1 MDGTILVADDDR
13 TIRAVLTQAL
23 TRAGCKVRAT
33 GSIETLWRWIDEGDG
48 DVVISDVNLP
58 DGDGLE
64 MLPAIKRKRK
74 DLPVIIISAQNTVIT
89 AIKASE
95 LGAYDYLPKPF
106 DLKKLLSKVNKALSN
121 QGTNNNIIQQ
131 DGAVD
136 QELPLIG
143 SSPLMQDVYRFLA
156 RVLHTDLST
165 IITGES
171 GTGKDLLAHTMHD
184 LGPRAP
190 MDFVRINISS
200 SNIDKIEGT
209 LIGGKEDLNISPAS
223 KSSTIYF
230 DEISEMSDET
240 QLQLLDLLR
249 SDAVISKNYRFISSS
264 RLSLQNLISQG
275 IIREDLFYRLN
286 VVNINLPPLRDRVGD
301 IPDLTKHFLQQSA
314 LSGMPKKVISAK
326 AIQLLQNAPWAGN
339 IRELENFINSLVVLI
354 SDEEITPIHV
364 EENLNLIPS
373 VNSNELDA
381 DNGKLSSSV
390 EKHIKRYFDLHG
402 DNLPPPGLYN
412 RILKEIGWAAV
423 AVDGFIPPN
432 AFMEFQ
438 ANNVLVI
445 ASDIR
450 QLKHIEY
457 TPVSYTH
464 LTLPTILLV

>member
-136 QELPLIG
+136 PELPLIG

-314 LSGMPKKVISAK
+314 LSGMPKKVISTK

-354 SDEEITPIHV
+354 SDEEITPFHV

-373 VNSNELDA
+373 VNSNELDS

-402 DNLPPPGLYN
+402 DSLPPPGLYN
-412 RILKEIGWAAV
+412 RILKEIEL
-423 AVDGFIPPN
+423 P
-432 AFMEFQ
+432 
-438 ANNVLVI
+438 LI
-445 ASDIR
+445 ALSLSATRGNQIKTSELLGINRNTLRKKIKDLDIVVTR
-450 QLKHIEY
+450 SKKMM
-457 TPVSYTH
+457 
-464 LTLPTILLV
+464 

>member
-121 QGTNNNIIQQ
+121 QGSNNNIIQK

-209 LIGGKEDLNISPAS
+209 LIGGKEDLNISPAL

-249 SDAVISKNYRFISSS
+249 SDAVINKNYRFISSS

-381 DNGKLSSSV
+381 GNGKLSSSV

-412 RILKEIGWAAV
+412 RILKEIEL
-423 AVDGFIPPN
+423 P
-432 AFMEFQ
+432 
-438 ANNVLVI
+438 LI
-445 ASDIR
+445 ALSLSATRGNQIKTSELLGINRNTLRKKIKDLDIVVTR
-450 QLKHIEY
+450 SKKMM
-457 TPVSYTH
+457 
-464 LTLPTILLV
+464 

>member
-209 LIGGKEDLNISPAS
+209 LIGGKEDLNISPAL

-314 LSGMPKKVISAK
+314 LSGMPKKVISTK

-412 RILKEIGWAAV
+412 RILKEIEL
-423 AVDGFIPPN
+423 P
-432 AFMEFQ
+432 
-438 ANNVLVI
+438 LI
-445 ASDIR
+445 ALSLSATRGNQIKTSELLGINRNTLRKKIKDLDIVVTR
-450 QLKHIEY
+450 SKKMM
-457 TPVSYTH
+457 
-464 LTLPTILLV
+464 

>member
-354 SDEEITPIHV
+354 SDEEITPNHV

-402 DNLPPPGLYN
+402 DSLPPPGLYN
-412 RILKEIGWAAV
+412 RILKEIEL
-423 AVDGFIPPN
+423 P
-432 AFMEFQ
+432 
-438 ANNVLVI
+438 LI
-445 ASDIR
+445 ALSLSATRGNQIKTSELLGINRNTLRKKIKDLDIVVTR
-450 QLKHIEY
+450 SKKMM
-457 TPVSYTH
+457 
-464 LTLPTILLV
+464 

>member
-136 QELPLIG
+136 PELPLIG

-314 LSGMPKKVISAK
+314 LSGMPKKVISTK

-354 SDEEITPIHV
+354 SDEEITPNHI

-373 VNSNELDA
+373 VNSNELDS

-402 DNLPPPGLYN
+402 DSLPPPGLYN
-412 RILKEIGWAAV
+412 RILKEIEL
-423 AVDGFIPPN
+423 P
-432 AFMEFQ
+432 
-438 ANNVLVI
+438 LI
-445 ASDIR
+445 ALSLSATRGNQIKTSELLGINRNTLRKKIKDLDIVVTR
-450 QLKHIEY
+450 SKKMM
-457 TPVSYTH
+457 
-464 LTLPTILLV
+464 

>member
-121 QGTNNNIIQQ
+121 QGSNNNIIQQ

-184 LGPRAP
+184 LGSRAP

-412 RILKEIGWAAV
+412 RILKEIEL
-423 AVDGFIPPN
+423 P
-432 AFMEFQ
+432 
-438 ANNVLVI
+438 LI
-445 ASDIR
+445 ALSLSATRGNQIKTSELLGINRNTLRKKIKDLDIVVTR
-450 QLKHIEY
+450 SKKMM
-457 TPVSYTH
+457 
-464 LTLPTILLV
+464 

>member
-136 QELPLIG
+136 PELPLIG

-209 LIGGKEDLNISPAS
+209 LIGGKENLNISPAS

-249 SDAVISKNYRFISSS
+249 SDAVISKNHIFISSS

-314 LSGMPKKVISAK
+314 LSGMPKKVISTK

-354 SDEEITPIHV
+354 SDEEITPNHV

-402 DNLPPPGLYN
+402 DSLPPPGLYN
-412 RILKEIGWAAV
+412 RILKEIEL
-423 AVDGFIPPN
+423 P
-432 AFMEFQ
+432 
-438 ANNVLVI
+438 LI
-445 ASDIR
+445 ALSLSATRGNQIKTSELLGINRNTLRKKIKDLDIVVTR
-450 QLKHIEY
+450 SKKMM
-457 TPVSYTH
+457 
-464 LTLPTILLV
+464 

>member
-121 QGTNNNIIQQ
+121 QGSNNNIIQQ

-412 RILKEIGWAAV
+412 RILKEIEL
-423 AVDGFIPPN
+423 P
-432 AFMEFQ
+432 
-438 ANNVLVI
+438 LI
-445 ASDIR
+445 ALSLSATRGNQIKTSELLGINRNTLRKKIKDLDIVVTR
-450 QLKHIEY
+450 SKKMM
-457 TPVSYTH
+457 
-464 LTLPTILLV
+464 

>member
-33 GSIETLWRWIDEGDG
+33 GSVETLWRWIDEGDG

-121 QGTNNNIIQQ
+121 QGSNNNIIQQ

-209 LIGGKEDLNISPAS
+209 LIGGKEDLNISPAL

-249 SDAVISKNYRFISSS
+249 SDAVINKNYRFISSS

-354 SDEEITPIHV
+354 SDEEITPNHV

-412 RILKEIGWAAV
+412 RILKEIEL
-423 AVDGFIPPN
+423 P
-432 AFMEFQ
+432 
-438 ANNVLVI
+438 LI
-445 ASDIR
+445 ALSLSATRGNQIKTSELLGINRNTLRKKIKDLDIVVTR
-450 QLKHIEY
+450 SKKMM
-457 TPVSYTH
+457 
-464 LTLPTILLV
+464 

>member
-136 QELPLIG
+136 PELPLIG

-200 SNIDKIEGT
+200 LNIDKIEGI

-223 KSSTIYF
+223 KGSTIYF

-249 SDAVISKNYRFISSS
+249 SDAVINKNYRFISSS

-301 IPDLTKHFLQQSA
+301 IPGLTKHFLQQSA
-314 LSGMPKKVISAK
+314 LSGMPKKIISTK

-354 SDEEITPIHV
+354 SDEEITLNHV

-373 VNSNELDA
+373 VNSNELDS

-402 DNLPPPGLYN
+402 DSLPPPGLYN
-412 RILKEIGWAAV
+412 RILKEIEL
-423 AVDGFIPPN
+423 P
-432 AFMEFQ
+432 
-438 ANNVLVI
+438 LI
-445 ASDIR
+445 ALSLSATRGNQIKTSELLGINRNTLRKKIKDLDIVVTR
-450 QLKHIEY
+450 SKKMM
-457 TPVSYTH
+457 
-464 LTLPTILLV
+464 

>member
-184 LGPRAP
+184 LGSRAP

-209 LIGGKEDLNISPAS
+209 LIGGKEDLNISPAL

-412 RILKEIGWAAV
+412 RILKEIEL
-423 AVDGFIPPN
+423 P
-432 AFMEFQ
+432 
-438 ANNVLVI
+438 LI
-445 ASDIR
+445 ALSLSATRGNQIKTSELLGINRNTLRKKIKDLDIVVTR
-450 QLKHIEY
+450 SKKMM
-457 TPVSYTH
+457 
-464 LTLPTILLV
+464 

>member
-121 QGTNNNIIQQ
+121 QGTNNNIIPQ
-131 DGAVD
+131 DGVID
-136 QELPLIG
+136 PELPLIG

-190 MDFVRINISS
+190 LDFVRINISS

-223 KSSTIYF
+223 KGSTIYF

-249 SDAVISKNYRFISSS
+249 SDEVISKNYRFISSS
-264 RLSLQNLISQG
+264 RLPLQNLISQG

-301 IPDLTKHFLQQSA
+301 IPDLTKHFLQQSV
-314 LSGMPKKVISAK
+314 LSGMAKKVISTK
-326 AIQLLQNAPWAGN
+326 AIQLLQNAPWTGN

-354 SDEEITPIHV
+354 SDEEITPNHI

-373 VNSNELDA
+373 VNSNELDS

-402 DNLPPPGLYN
+402 ENLPPPGLYN
-412 RILKEIGWAAV
+412 RILKEIEL
-423 AVDGFIPPN
+423 P
-432 AFMEFQ
+432 
-438 ANNVLVI
+438 LI
-445 ASDIR
+445 ALSLSATRGNQIKTSELLGINRNTLRKKIKDLDIVVTR
-450 QLKHIEY
+450 SKKMM
-457 TPVSYTH
+457 
-464 LTLPTILLV
+464 

>member
-249 SDAVISKNYRFISSS
+249 SDAVINKNYRFISSS

-314 LSGMPKKVISAK
+314 LSGMPKKVISTK
-326 AIQLLQNAPWAGN
+326 AIQFLQNALWAGN

-354 SDEEITPIHV
+354 SDEEITPNHV

-373 VNSNELDA
+373 VNSNELDS

-402 DNLPPPGLYN
+402 DSLPPPGLYN
-412 RILKEIGWAAV
+412 RILKEIEL
-423 AVDGFIPPN
+423 P
-432 AFMEFQ
+432 
-438 ANNVLVI
+438 LI
-445 ASDIR
+445 ALSLSATRGNQIKTSELLGINRNTLRKKIKDLDIVVTR
-450 QLKHIEY
+450 SKKMM
-457 TPVSYTH
+457 
-464 LTLPTILLV
+464 

>member
-136 QELPLIG
+136 PELPLIG

-184 LGPRAP
+184 LGSRAP

-209 LIGGKEDLNISPAS
+209 LIGGKEDLNISPAL

-412 RILKEIGWAAV
+412 RILKEIEL
-423 AVDGFIPPN
+423 P
-432 AFMEFQ
+432 
-438 ANNVLVI
+438 LI
-445 ASDIR
+445 ALSLSATRGNQIKTSELLGINRNTLRKKIKDLDIVVTR
-450 QLKHIEY
+450 SKKMM
-457 TPVSYTH
+457 
-464 LTLPTILLV
+464 

>member
-136 QELPLIG
+136 PELPLIG

-190 MDFVRINISS
+190 LDFVRINISS

-223 KSSTIYF
+223 KGSTIYF

-249 SDAVISKNYRFISSS
+249 SDEVISKNYRFISSS
-264 RLSLQNLISQG
+264 RLPLQNLISQG

-301 IPDLTKHFLQQSA
+301 IPDLTKHFLQQSV
-314 LSGMPKKVISAK
+314 LSGMAKKVISTK
-326 AIQLLQNAPWAGN
+326 AIQLLQNAPWTGN

-354 SDEEITPIHV
+354 SDEEITPNHV

-373 VNSNELDA
+373 VNSNELDS

-402 DNLPPPGLYN
+402 DSLPPPGLYN
-412 RILKEIGWAAV
+412 RILKEIEL
-423 AVDGFIPPN
+423 P
-432 AFMEFQ
+432 
-438 ANNVLVI
+438 LI
-445 ASDIR
+445 ALSLSATRGNQIKTSELLGINRNTLRKKIKDLDIVVTR
-450 QLKHIEY
+450 SKKMM
-457 TPVSYTH
+457 
-464 LTLPTILLV
+464 

>member
-136 QELPLIG
+136 PELPLIG

-314 LSGMPKKVISAK
+314 LSGMPKKIISTK
-326 AIQLLQNAPWAGN
+326 AIQLLQNAPWTGN

-354 SDEEITPIHV
+354 SDEEITPNHV

-402 DNLPPPGLYN
+402 DSLPPPGLYN
-412 RILKEIGWAAV
+412 RILKEIEL
-423 AVDGFIPPN
+423 P
-432 AFMEFQ
+432 
-438 ANNVLVI
+438 LI
-445 ASDIR
+445 ALSLSATRGNQIKTSELLGINRNTLRKKIKDLDIVVTR
-450 QLKHIEY
+450 SKKMM
-457 TPVSYTH
+457 
-464 LTLPTILLV
+464 

>member
-121 QGTNNNIIQQ
+121 QGTNNNIIPQ
-131 DGAVD
+131 DGAID
-136 QELPLIG
+136 PELPLIG

-190 MDFVRINISS
+190 LDFVRINISS

-223 KSSTIYF
+223 KGSTISF

-249 SDAVISKNYRFISSS
+249 SDEVISKNYRFISSS
-264 RLSLQNLISQG
+264 RLPLQNLISQG

-301 IPDLTKHFLQQSA
+301 IPDLTKHFLQQSV
-314 LSGMPKKVISAK
+314 LSGMAKKVISTK
-326 AIQLLQNAPWAGN
+326 AIQLLQNAPWTGN

-354 SDEEITPIHV
+354 SDEEITPNHI

-373 VNSNELDA
+373 VNSNELDS

-402 DNLPPPGLYN
+402 ENLPPPGLYN
-412 RILKEIGWAAV
+412 RILKEIEL
-423 AVDGFIPPN
+423 P
-432 AFMEFQ
+432 
-438 ANNVLVI
+438 LI
-445 ASDIR
+445 ALSLSATRGNQIKTSELLGINRNTLRKKIKDLDIVVTR
-450 QLKHIEY
+450 SKKMM
-457 TPVSYTH
+457 
-464 LTLPTILLV
+464 

>member
-121 QGTNNNIIQQ
+121 QGTNNNIIPQ
-131 DGAVD
+131 DGAID
-136 QELPLIG
+136 PELPLIG

-190 MDFVRINISS
+190 LDFVRINISS

-223 KSSTIYF
+223 KGSTIYF

-249 SDAVISKNYRFISSS
+249 SDEVISKNYRFISSS
-264 RLSLQNLISQG
+264 RLPLQNLISQG

-301 IPDLTKHFLQQSA
+301 ITDLTKHFLQQSV
-314 LSGMPKKVISAK
+314 LSGMAKKVISTK
-326 AIQLLQNAPWAGN
+326 AIQLLQNAPWTGN

-354 SDEEITPIHV
+354 SDEEITPNHI

-373 VNSNELDA
+373 VNSNELDS

-402 DNLPPPGLYN
+402 ENLPPPGLYN
-412 RILKEIGWAAV
+412 RILKEIEL
-423 AVDGFIPPN
+423 P
-432 AFMEFQ
+432 
-438 ANNVLVI
+438 LI
-445 ASDIR
+445 ALSLSATRGNQIKTSELLGINRNTLRKKIKDLDIVVTR
-450 QLKHIEY
+450 SKKMM
-457 TPVSYTH
+457 
-464 LTLPTILLV
+464 

>member
-13 TIRAVLTQAL
+13 TIRSVLTQAL

-121 QGTNNNIIQQ
+121 QGSNNNIIQQ

-249 SDAVISKNYRFISSS
+249 SDAVINKNYRFISSS

-314 LSGMPKKVISAK
+314 LSGMPKKIISTK

-354 SDEEITPIHV
+354 SDEEITPNHV

-402 DNLPPPGLYN
+402 DSLPPPGLYN
-412 RILKEIGWAAV
+412 RILKEIEL
-423 AVDGFIPPN
+423 P
-432 AFMEFQ
+432 
-438 ANNVLVI
+438 LI
-445 ASDIR
+445 ALSLSATRGNQIKTSELLGINRNTLRKKIKDLDIVVTR
-450 QLKHIEY
+450 SKKMM
-457 TPVSYTH
+457 
-464 LTLPTILLV
+464 

>member
-121 QGTNNNIIQQ
+121 QGTNNNIIPQ
-131 DGAVD
+131 DGAID
-136 QELPLIG
+136 PELPLIG

-190 MDFVRINISS
+190 LDFVRINISS

-223 KSSTIYF
+223 KGSTIYF

-249 SDAVISKNYRFISSS
+249 SDEVISKNYRFISSS
-264 RLSLQNLISQG
+264 RLPLQNLISQG

-301 IPDLTKHFLQQSA
+301 IPDLTKHFLQQSV
-314 LSGMPKKVISAK
+314 LSGMAKKVISTK
-326 AIQLLQNAPWAGN
+326 AIQLLQNAPWTGN

-354 SDEEITPIHV
+354 SDEEITPNHI

-373 VNSNELDA
+373 VNSNELDS

-402 DNLPPPGLYN
+402 ENLPPPGLYN
-412 RILKEIGWAAV
+412 RILKEIEQ
-423 AVDGFIPPN
+423 P
-432 AFMEFQ
+432 
-438 ANNVLVI
+438 LI
-445 ASDIR
+445 ALSLSATRGNQIKTSELLGINRNTLRKKIKDLDIVVTR
-450 QLKHIEY
+450 SKKMM
-457 TPVSYTH
+457 
-464 LTLPTILLV
+464 

>member
-136 QELPLIG
+136 PELPLIG

-209 LIGGKEDLNISPAS
+209 LIGGKEDLNISPAL

-402 DNLPPPGLYN
+402 DSLPPPGLYN
-412 RILKEIGWAAV
+412 RILKEIEL
-423 AVDGFIPPN
+423 P
-432 AFMEFQ
+432 
-438 ANNVLVI
+438 LI
-445 ASDIR
+445 ALSLSATRGNQIKTSELLGINRNTLRKKIKDLDIVVTR
-450 QLKHIEY
+450 SKKMM
-457 TPVSYTH
+457 
-464 LTLPTILLV
+464 

>member
-209 LIGGKEDLNISPAS
+209 LIGGKEDLNISPAL

-402 DNLPPPGLYN
+402 DSLPPPGLYN
-412 RILKEIGWAAV
+412 RILKEIEL
-423 AVDGFIPPN
+423 P
-432 AFMEFQ
+432 
-438 ANNVLVI
+438 
-445 ASDIR
+445 
-450 QLKHIEY
+450 LKERDQR
-457 TPVSYTH
+457 
-464 LTLPTILLV
+464 

>member
-121 QGTNNNIIQQ
+121 QGTNNNIIPQ
-131 DGAVD
+131 DGAID
-136 QELPLIG
+136 PELPLIG

-190 MDFVRINISS
+190 LDFVRINISS

-223 KSSTIYF
+223 KGSTIYF

-249 SDAVISKNYRFISSS
+249 SDEVISKNYRFISSS
-264 RLSLQNLISQG
+264 RLPLQNLISQG

-301 IPDLTKHFLQQSA
+301 IPDLTKHFLQQSV
-314 LSGMPKKVISAK
+314 LSGMAKKVISTK
-326 AIQLLQNAPWAGN
+326 AIQLLQNAPWTGN

-354 SDEEITPIHV
+354 SDEEITPNHV

-373 VNSNELDA
+373 VNSNELDS

-402 DNLPPPGLYN
+402 ENLPPPGLYN
-412 RILKEIGWAAV
+412 RILKEIEL
-423 AVDGFIPPN
+423 P
-432 AFMEFQ
+432 
-438 ANNVLVI
+438 LI
-445 ASDIR
+445 ALSLSATRGNQIKTSELLGINRNTLRKKIKDLDIVVTR
-450 QLKHIEY
+450 SKKMM
-457 TPVSYTH
+457 
-464 LTLPTILLV
+464 

>member
-121 QGTNNNIIQQ
+121 QGTNNNIIPQ

-136 QELPLIG
+136 PELPLIG

-190 MDFVRINISS
+190 MNFVRINISS

-249 SDAVISKNYRFISSS
+249 SDAVIGKNYRFISSS

-314 LSGMPKKVISAK
+314 LSGMPKKVISTK
-326 AIQLLQNAPWAGN
+326 AIQLLQNSPWAGN

-354 SDEEITPIHV
+354 SDEEITPNHV

-373 VNSNELDA
+373 VNSNELDS

-402 DNLPPPGLYN
+402 DSLPPPGLYN
-412 RILKEIGWAAV
+412 RILKEIEL
-423 AVDGFIPPN
+423 P
-432 AFMEFQ
+432 
-438 ANNVLVI
+438 LI
-445 ASDIR
+445 ALSLSATRGNQIKTSELLGINRNTLRKKIKDLDIVVTR
-450 QLKHIEY
+450 SKKMM
-457 TPVSYTH
+457 
-464 LTLPTILLV
+464 

>member
-121 QGTNNNIIQQ
+121 QGTNNNIIPQ
-131 DGAVD
+131 DGAID
-136 QELPLIG
+136 PELPLIG

-190 MDFVRINISS
+190 LDFVRINISS

-223 KSSTIYF
+223 KGSTIYF

-249 SDAVISKNYRFISSS
+249 SDEVISKNYRFISSS
-264 RLSLQNLISQG
+264 RLPLQNLISQG

-301 IPDLTKHFLQQSA
+301 IPDLTKHFLQQSV
-314 LSGMPKKVISAK
+314 LSGMAKKAISTK
-326 AIQLLQNAPWAGN
+326 AIQLLQNAPWTGN

-354 SDEEITPIHV
+354 SDEEITPNHI

-373 VNSNELDA
+373 VNSNELDS

-402 DNLPPPGLYN
+402 DSLPPPGLYN
-412 RILKEIGWAAV
+412 RILKEIEL
-423 AVDGFIPPN
+423 P
-432 AFMEFQ
+432 
-438 ANNVLVI
+438 LI
-445 ASDIR
+445 ALSLSATRGNQIKTSELLGINRNTLRKKIKDLDIVVTR
-450 QLKHIEY
+450 SKKMM
-457 TPVSYTH
+457 
-464 LTLPTILLV
+464 

>member
-64 MLPAIKRKRK
+64 ILPAIKRKRK

-136 QELPLIG
+136 PELPLIG

-184 LGPRAP
+184 LGSRAP

-249 SDAVISKNYRFISSS
+249 SDAVINKNYRFISSS

-314 LSGMPKKVISAK
+314 LSGMPKKVISTK

-354 SDEEITPIHV
+354 SDEEITPNHV

-402 DNLPPPGLYN
+402 DSLPPPGLYN
-412 RILKEIGWAAV
+412 RILKEIEL
-423 AVDGFIPPN
+423 P
-432 AFMEFQ
+432 
-438 ANNVLVI
+438 LI
-445 ASDIR
+445 ALSLSATRGNQIKTSELLGINRNTLRKKIKDLDIVVTR
-450 QLKHIEY
+450 SKKMM
-457 TPVSYTH
+457 
-464 LTLPTILLV
+464 

>member
-209 LIGGKEDLNISPAS
+209 LIGGKEDLNISPAL

-249 SDAVISKNYRFISSS
+249 SDAVINKNYRFISSS

-354 SDEEITPIHV
+354 SDEEIIPIHV

-412 RILKEIGWAAV
+412 RILKEIEL
-423 AVDGFIPPN
+423 P
-432 AFMEFQ
+432 
-438 ANNVLVI
+438 LI
-445 ASDIR
+445 ALSLSATRGNQIKTSELLGINRNTLRKKIKDLDIVVTR
-450 QLKHIEY
+450 SKKMM
-457 TPVSYTH
+457 
-464 LTLPTILLV
+464 

>member
-121 QGTNNNIIQQ
+121 QGSNNNIIQQ

-156 RVLHTDLST
+156 RVLHTDLSI

-190 MDFVRINISS
+190 MEFVRINISS

-223 KSSTIYF
+223 KGSTIYF

-249 SDAVISKNYRFISSS
+249 SDEVISKNYRFISSS
-264 RLSLQNLISQG
+264 RLPLQNLISQG

-301 IPDLTKHFLQQSA
+301 IPDLTKHFLQQSV
-314 LSGMPKKVISAK
+314 LSGMAKKVISTK
-326 AIQLLQNAPWAGN
+326 AIQLLQNAPWTGN

-412 RILKEIGWAAV
+412 RILKEIEL
-423 AVDGFIPPN
+423 P
-432 AFMEFQ
+432 
-438 ANNVLVI
+438 LI
-445 ASDIR
+445 ALSLSATRGNQIKTSELLGINRNTLRKKIKDLDIVVTR
-450 QLKHIEY
+450 SKKMM
-457 TPVSYTH
+457 
-464 LTLPTILLV
+464 